1 MALKRNYCINRGF
14 LEERER
20 YIEKESSGICKDL
33 IGSFSQQGEE
43 VTLDL
48 LAKVLELEQAELEYP
63 ISYSKSISY
72 KDIDAVMEAQKD
84 LVEIITTIKQVVCVK
99 G

>member
-1 MALKRNYCINRGF
+1 MKPKGNYCINRGF

-20 YIEKESSGICKDL
+20 YIEKESGGICKDL

-48 LAKVLELEQAELEYP
+48 LAKVLELEQSEKKV
-63 ISYSKSISY
+63 SK
-72 KDIDAVMEAQKD
+72 EAQ
-84 LVEIITTIKQVVCVK
+84 
-99 G
+99 